1 MKIVQFLHDSMMQNM
16 TFQYKLLLTVSAA
29 AVAAGHKNIK
39 Q

>member
-16 TFQYKLLLTVSAA
+16 TFQYKLLLTAAAA

>member
-1 MKIVQFLHDSMMQNM
+1 MKIMQFLHDSMMRNM
-16 TFQYKLLLTVSAA
+16 TFQYKLLLTAAA